1 MRLNISRRLW
11 LSVSA
16 TAKII
21 VYLFARFYH
30 FFQTLYGEKKIKS
43 LLSIHLKKYYERIG
57 GIGKKYTWKKYMYT
71 RNREKVRGFDLAR
84 SIARVLAYK

>member
-1 MRLNISRRLW
+1 M
-11 LSVSA
+11 SVSA

-30 FFQTLYGEKKIKS
+30 FFKLYMGEKIKS
-43 LLSIHLKKYYERIG
+43 LLSIHLKKNYYERIG